1 MWAEVFLN
9 AWQKWEL
16 WWRCWA
22 AHGSSCAGAA
32 RWGNSRSLSHSN
44 GHKDGGKAPPRRNEA
59 GEPLGEER
67 IKFKGVPS
75 YLPAEGKDARVSQ
88 RVAPGGAA
96 RCNDGAQQEHPAS
109 RRARNGNGDLPQSRQ
124 GVAVWVG
131 CADGRFQ
138 PPGVTP
144 LLWDGAMVPA
154 ASHRTFLPSPFDPLH
169 SLTWGS
175 CAAMRGHSRASS
187 LGIYFS
193 RPGAV

>member
-1 MWAEVFLN
+1 MFPLQRASSAKHSLFLSLT
-9 AWQKWEL
+9 AREHHFKVYL
-16 WWRCWA
+16 W
-22 AHGSSCAGAA
+22 S
-32 RWGNSRSLSHSN
+32 
-44 GHKDGGKAPPRRNEA
+44 
-59 GEPLGEER
+59 
-67 IKFKGVPS
+67 
-75 YLPAEGKDARVSQ
+75 AEGKDARVSQ

-124 GVAVWVG
+124 GVAVRVG